1 MARGCCR
8 RFSAWYRLGIIAFM
22 AMTLRLTDAQQEALR
37 VTAEREQRSMQAVA
51 ADAIERYTSERNRR
65 RNEILAK
72 IMDRDSDLLDRLA
85 QG

>member
-1 MARGCCR
+1 
-8 RFSAWYRLGIIAFM
+8 
-22 AMTLRLTDAQQEALR
+22 
-37 VTAEREQRSMQAVA
+37 MQAVA

-72 IMDRDSDLLDRLA
+72 IMDRDSDLLGRLA

>member
-1 MARGCCR
+1 
-8 RFSAWYRLGIIAFM
+8 M

-51 ADAIERYTSERNRR
+51 ADAIERYTSERNSR
-65 RNEILAK
+65 RNEIFAK

>member
-1 MARGCCR
+1 
-8 RFSAWYRLGIIAFM
+8 
-22 AMTLRLTDAQQEALR
+22 MTLRLTDAQQEALR

-65 RNEILAK
+65 RDEIFAK
-72 IMDRDSDLLDRLA
+72 IMDRDKELLNRLA

>member
-1 MARGCCR
+1 
-8 RFSAWYRLGIIAFM
+8 M
-22 AMTLRLTDAQQEALR
+22 AMTLRLTDAQQDALR

-65 RNEILAK
+65 RDEILAK
-72 IMDRDSDLLDRLA
+72 IMDRDSELLDRLA

>member
-1 MARGCCR
+1 
-8 RFSAWYRLGIIAFM
+8 M

-65 RNEILAK
+65 RDEILAK

>member
-1 MARGCCR
+1 MP
-8 RFSAWYRLGIIAFM
+8 
-22 AMTLRLTDAQQEALR
+22 MTLCLTDAQREALR

-65 RNEILAK
+65 RDEVFAK
-72 IMDRDSDLLDRLA
+72 ITDRDKDLLDRLA

>member
-1 MARGCCR
+1 
-8 RFSAWYRLGIIAFM
+8 
-22 AMTLRLTDAQQEALR
+22 MTLRLTDAQQEALR

-65 RNEILAK
+65 RDEIFAK
-72 IMDRDSDLLDRLA
+72 IMDRDKELLDRLA

>member
-1 MARGCCR
+1 
-8 RFSAWYRLGIIAFM
+8 M

-65 RNEILAK
+65 RDEILAK
-72 IMDRDSDLLDRLA
+72 IMDRDSELLDRLA

>member
-1 MARGCCR
+1 
-8 RFSAWYRLGIIAFM
+8 
-22 AMTLRLTDAQQEALR
+22 MTLRLTAAQQEALR

-65 RNEILAK
+65 RDEIFAK
-72 IMDRDSDLLDRLA
+72 IMDRDKELLNRLA

>member
-1 MARGCCR
+1 
-8 RFSAWYRLGIIAFM
+8 
-22 AMTLRLTDAQQEALR
+22 MTLRLTDAQQEALR

-65 RNEILAK
+65 RDEVYAK
-72 IMDRDSDLLDRLA
+72 IMDRDKDLLDRLA

>member
-1 MARGCCR
+1 
-8 RFSAWYRLGIIAFM
+8 M

>member
-1 MARGCCR
+1 
-8 RFSAWYRLGIIAFM
+8 M

-37 VTAEREQRSMQAVA
+37 ATAEREQRSMQAVA

>member
-1 MARGCCR
+1 
-8 RFSAWYRLGIIAFM
+8 M
-22 AMTLRLTDAQQEALR
+22 AMTLRLTDTQQEALR

>member
-1 MARGCCR
+1 
-8 RFSAWYRLGIIAFM
+8 
-22 AMTLRLTDAQQEALR
+22 MTLRLTDAQQEALR
-37 VTAEREQRSMQAVA
+37 ATAEREQRSMQAVA

-65 RNEILAK
+65 RDEILAK